1 MKTKVIVV
9 CVMLLSYLAGCA
21 RNPVTGEN
29 EIQLMGDNYERDITM
44 GREAAKEVDKEF
56 AKSKINPQLQNY
68 VSMVGQKIA
77 AVSHT
82 PELKFSYK
90 VIDHKSV
97 NAFALPGGYIFITTG
112 MLKQLTNEAQL
123 AAICA
128 HETVHVTARH
138 AAARISEQMV
148 VNTLFAIASSEKTA
162 GAVRIGKIVDNLAQ
176 LGYSRK
182 QEKEADKYGLDYL
195 VKAGYTPFGM
205 VETMEILDRQSGSR
219 PIEFFSTHP
228 SPKNRIAL
236 IQQYIHNKGYRA
248 SGRIGAEDYK
258 TNVLNNL

>member
-1 MKTKVIVV
+1 MKMRIVV
-9 CVMLLSYLAGCA
+9 ICVMLLSYLAGCA
-21 RNPVTGEN
+21 TNPVTGES
-29 EIQLMGDNYERDITM
+29 EIQLMGDSYERDVTM

-56 AKSKINPQLQNY
+56 AGSNINPQLQNY
-68 VSMVGQKIA
+68 VDMVGQKIA
-77 AVSHT
+77 VVSHA
-82 PELKFSYK
+82 PNLRFSYK

-112 MLKQLTNEAQL
+112 MLKQLTNESQL

-148 VNTLFAIASSEKTA
+148 VETLFTLVSSEKTA
-162 GAVRIGKIVDNLAQ
+162 GAVRVGRIVNNLAQ

-182 QEKEADKYGLDYL
+182 QEKESDLYGLDYL
-195 VKAGYTPFGM
+195 VKAGYTPYGM

-219 PIEFFSTHP
+219 PIEFLSTHP
-228 SPKNRIAL
+228 NPENRVNL
-236 IQQYIHNKGYRA
+236 IQENIHRKGYRA
-248 SGRIGAEDYK
+248 SGRVGTEDYK
-258 TNVLNNL
+258 TNVSNNL